1 VAAATGDQGD
11 YPGLLKASH
20 AHHFGAGVGVADHRR
35 RVIRKHAGHRRQVAD
50 VAVDHAKQRDDGG
63 LVGGDAVEIAHD
75 AIKACPKSIG
85 QWPSTQEKAFFTRSI
100 VYQGVDT

>member
-1 VAAATGDQGD
+1 
-11 YPGLLKASH
+11 
-20 AHHFGAGVGVADHRR
+20 
-35 RVIRKHAGHRRQVAD
+35 
-50 VAVDHAKQRDDGG
+50 